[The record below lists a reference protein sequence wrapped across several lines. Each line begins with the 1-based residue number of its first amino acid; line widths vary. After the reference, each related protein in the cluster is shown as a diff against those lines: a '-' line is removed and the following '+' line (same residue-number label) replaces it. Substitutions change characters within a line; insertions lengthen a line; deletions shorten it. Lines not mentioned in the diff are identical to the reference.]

1 MRGMH
6 HGHGGHPHGKHHR
19 GGPMGEGREFRGGGM
34 GKRMFEHGHLKLLV
48 LSLLQEQPRH
58 GYELI
63 KAIEEL
69 AGGDYAPSPG
79 VIYPTLT
86 LLEEL
91 GQASVSEHGGK
102 KKYAITAEGAVL
114 LEAERETLERI
125 RARLAAAGSVADARR
140 SPELQRAIHNFKMA
154 LHLRLA
160 KGELDAEA
168 TARITAAIDHAAQEI
183 ERS

>member
-6 HGHGGHPHGKHHR
+6 IGRGHFFGKHLR
-19 GGPMGEGREFRGGGM
+19 GGPRGEGREFRGGGPG
-34 GKRMFEHGHLKLLV
+34 GKRMFEQGHLRLLV
-48 LSLLQEQPRH
+48 LSLLQEQARH

-86 LLEEL
+86 LLEET
-91 GQASVSEHGGK
+91 GFASVSEVNGK
-102 KKYAITAEGAVL
+102 KKYAITAEG
-114 LEAERETLERI
+114 EAEIAGEQETLERI
-125 RARLAAAGSVADARR
+125 RARLGAAGSVADARR
-140 SPELQRAIHNFKMA
+140 IPELQRAMHNFKMA
-154 LHLRLA
+154 LHLRLG
-160 KGELDAEA
+160 KGPLDTEATQRIAEA
-168 TARITAAIDHAAQEI
+168 IDRAARDI